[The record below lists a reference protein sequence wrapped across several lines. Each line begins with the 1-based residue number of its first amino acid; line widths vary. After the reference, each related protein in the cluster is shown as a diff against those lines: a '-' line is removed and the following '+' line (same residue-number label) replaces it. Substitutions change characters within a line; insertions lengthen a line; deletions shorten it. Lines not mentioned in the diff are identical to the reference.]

1 MVGVAIGAFVT
12 VNVVSALM
20 LAMSGAFRDLFS
32 RFSDVAD
39 VRDDGHVLRDPSGEW
54 IENHEFWEIS
64 EVEEVA
70 F

>member
-1 MVGVAIGAFVT
+1 MVGVIIGAYAA
-12 VNVVSALM
+12 VNVIGVLM
-20 LAMSGAFRDLFS
+20 LALSGAFRDLFS

-39 VRDDGHVLRDPSGEW
+39 LNDNGHVLRDPSGEW
-54 IENHEFWEIS
+54 IENHEFWELS

>member
-1 MVGVAIGAFVT
+1 MVGVIIGAYAA
-12 VNVVSALM
+12 VNVIGVLM
-20 LAMSGAFRDLFS
+20 LALSGAFRDLFS

-39 VRDDGHVLRDPSGEW
+39 LHDDTHVLRTASGDW

-64 EVEEVA
+64 QVEEVA